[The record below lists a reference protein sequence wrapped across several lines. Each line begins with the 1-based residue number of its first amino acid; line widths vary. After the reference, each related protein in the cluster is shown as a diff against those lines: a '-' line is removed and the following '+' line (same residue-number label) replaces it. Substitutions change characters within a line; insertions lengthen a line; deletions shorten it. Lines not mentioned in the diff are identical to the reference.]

1 MGLISDL
8 PRFTE
13 QKKKEIMVTQWSD
26 PQISYWHAGAPVRTV
41 ADALPATAEIVV
53 VGGGLMGS
61 CTAYW
66 LARGGA
72 RVVLIEQQSPAFGAT
87 GRNGGFHVVGT
98 GESYPDTI
106 AKLGHSAA
114 KSIYDLTLASRALL
128 RQVLAEE
135 QISCEYREAG
145 RLSLALT
152 EAEYSAM
159 ERSIA
164 ALHADGFSGERL
176 DRAQVQ
182 ELITTPLAPQILGA
196 IYEDE
201 DGLLQPAQFVQ
212 GIQAAAKRHGAL
224 LCAATVTGLAT
235 QPGGVRVSTT
245 QGAVSAGAV
254 VVTVNAWSGR
264 LIPELQSLI
273 TPVRGQ
279 ILNFAP
285 LPPVFQCG
293 VGASVTPTGEYWHQT
308 PEGAIVLGGCRAAA
322 PDGEVGL
329 LAEGITPEVQSA
341 LDGVFP
347 LLFPQL
353 SGLKVARRWSGPMAF
368 TRDFNPIADRVPGVD
383 HAWVAG
389 GFCGHG
395 MPFGM
400 RLGQLLAEAAT
411 TGERPEGM
419 AALRLDRPSLQQ

>member
-1 MGLISDL
+1 MTSW
-8 PRFTE
+8 
-13 QKKKEIMVTQWSD
+13 KD
-26 PQISYWHAGAPVRTV
+26 PQISYWHAGAPATTI
-41 ADALPATAEIVV
+41 ADDLPATAEVVV
-53 VGGGLMGS
+53 VGGGLIGS

-66 LARGGA
+66 LAVRGVK
-72 RVVLIEQQSPAFGAT
+72 VVLIEQQAPAFGAT

-106 AKLGHSAA
+106 AKLGHTAA
-114 KSIYDLTLASRALL
+114 KSIYDLTLQSRALL

-145 RLSLALT
+145 RMSLALT
-152 EAEYSAM
+152 EAEYAGM

-164 ALHADGFSGERL
+164 ALHADGFAGERL

-182 ELITTPLAPQILGA
+182 ELINTPLGPDILGA
-196 IYEDE
+196 AYADE

-212 GIQAAAKRHGAL
+212 GMQAAAKRHGAR
-224 LCAATVTGLAT
+224 LCAATVTAVASEGS
-235 QPGGVRVSTT
+235 GVRVTT
-245 QGAVSAGAV
+245 DRGVVDAGAV
-254 VVTVNAWSGR
+254 VVAVNAWSGR
-264 LIPELQSLI
+264 LIPELQSVI

-285 LPPVFQCG
+285 LPPVFRCG

-308 PEGAIVLGGCRAAA
+308 PEGAIVLGGCRAIA

-329 LAEGITPEVQSA
+329 LAEGTTPEVQSA

-347 LLFPQL
+347 RLFPQL
-353 SGLKVARRWSGPMAF
+353 AGLQVARRWSGPMAF
-368 TRDFNPIADRVPGVD
+368 TRDFNPIADRVPGVQY
-383 HAWVAG
+383 AWVAG

-411 TGERPEGM
+411 TDTAPQGM
-419 AALRLDRPSLQQ
+419 AALSLGRATLKP